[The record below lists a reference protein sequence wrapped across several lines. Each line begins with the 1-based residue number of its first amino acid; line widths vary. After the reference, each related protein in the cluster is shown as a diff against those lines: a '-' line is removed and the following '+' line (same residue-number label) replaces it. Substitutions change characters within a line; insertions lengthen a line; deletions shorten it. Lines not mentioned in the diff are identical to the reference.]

1 MTIAV
6 PTVTGY
12 SAFWQV
18 VSNINGEVGVPY
30 AIRFSRSSHERRA
43 SLALS
48 RSGFRA
54 VRELMETLNG
64 AAAGGT
70 ATDTYA
76 QAGTNQQGPTAVG
89 PGGARTIDTITT
101 VNRATVAA
109 DVTALNARVVQG
121 LFLQAPTSYPVDV
134 SGNGGGGKRG
144 V

>member
-1 MTIAV
+1 MSLVI

-12 SAFWQV
+12 SAFWQA

-30 AIRFSRSSHERRA
+30 AMRFARSSQERRA
-43 SLALS
+43 SIALS

-54 VRELMETLNG
+54 YRAAMKALTG

-76 QAGTNQQGPTAVG
+76 QVDAAGQGPTAN
-89 PGGARTIDTITT
+89 PGGTRTVST
-101 VNRATVAA
+101 VTSINRATTAA
-109 DVTALNARVVQG
+109 DETKIELQVIDG
-121 LFLQAPTSYPVDV
+121 LFAQQPSSYPVDA